1 MQDAKLIQSFLDDLL
16 VEEGLAA
23 NTLEAYRLDLEGLSE
38 FLTLHV
44 RGEQPATLLTL
55 NPEDLANFLE
65 HLFQQKLNATSVAR
79 KMSAIRRLY
88 RYLLVQELRRDD
100 PSRLLP
106 LPKTRRALP
115 KIFDESEV
123 AALLAA
129 PEMGTELGLRD
140 AAMLELLYATGLRVS
155 ELVTLTTDGLDEQS
169 GIVRVVGKGDK
180 ERLVPVGEVALE
192 RVASYRRASRPVLLA
207 GKTSKA
213 LFVTARGGAMT
224 RQNFWYIIR
233 RHAANA
239 GIVKPISPHLLR
251 HSFAVHLLNHDADL
265 RAIQMMLGHADI
277 STTEIYT
284 HVSKLRMKQVHA
296 RYHPR
301 A

>member
-1 MQDAKLIQSFLDDLL
+1 MQDSVLILKFLDDLL
-16 VEEGLAA
+16 VEQGLSA
-23 NTLEAYRLDLEGLSE
+23 NTLEAYRLDLEGFSE
-38 FLTLHV
+38 FLHLQG
-44 RGEQPATLLTL
+44 RAGLLQIT
-55 NPEDLANFLE
+55 PEELANFLE
-65 HLFQQKLNATSVAR
+65 HLFHRKLTATTVAR
-79 KMSAIRRLY
+79 KMSAIRRFY
-88 RYLLVQELRRDD
+88 RHLSLTEQRCDD
-100 PSRLLP
+100 PTRFLVAPKSRRKLP
-106 LPKTRRALP
+106 NV
-115 KIFDESEV
+115 FDEAEV
-123 AALLAA
+123 DALLAA
-129 PEMGTELGLRD
+129 PERGSELGLRD

-155 ELVTLTTDGLDEQS
+155 ELVTLTTDGLDEGV

-180 ERLVPVGEVALE
+180 ERVVPVGELALA
-192 RVASYRRASRPVLLA
+192 RVAQYRRQSRPVLLA
-207 GKTSKA
+207 GQNTPA

-233 RHAANA
+233 KHALNA
-239 GIVKPISPHLLR
+239 GILKPISPHLLR

-284 HVSKLRMKQVHA
+284 HVAKARMKQVYL

>member
-1 MQDAKLIQSFLDDLL
+1 MQDSDLIRDFLDNLL
-16 VEEGLAA
+16 VEQGLSA
-23 NTLEAYRLDLEGLSE
+23 NTLAAYRLDLEGLVA
-38 FLTLHV
+38 FLATQGRPERVVTL
-44 RGEQPATLLTL
+44 ATLT
-55 NPEDLANFLE
+55 PEDLANFLE
-65 HLFQQKLNATSVAR
+65 HLFAQRLTATTVAR

-88 RYLLVQELRRDD
+88 RHLSVTEQRSDD
-100 PSRLLP
+100 PTRLMRSPKSR
-106 LPKTRRALP
+106 RSLP
-115 KIFDESEV
+115 KIFDEAEV
-123 AALLAA
+123 SALLAA
-129 PEMGTELGLRD
+129 PEQGTELGLRD

-155 ELVTLTTDGLDEQS
+155 ELVNLTTDGLDDQY

-180 ERLVPVGEVALE
+180 ERVVPVGELALE
-192 RVASYRRASRPVLLA
+192 RVAHYRRAARPVLLA
-207 GKTSKA
+207 GQNTTA

-233 RHAANA
+233 RHAVNA
-239 GIVKPISPHLLR
+239 GILKPISPHLLR

-284 HVSKLRMKQVHA
+284 HVAKARMKQVHA
-296 RYHPR
+296 RFHPR